1 MIMHQSYRDD
11 LKDHILDTNEQV
23 FLSVGLTRQ
32 NILNDDSLME
42 RLWALYQKSIEDYD
56 VDADFAYR
64 DAMKDVLNITIDN
77 KELSHMWYV
86 LYKRTPETT
95 GEYQSVNFP
104 EQAGSI
110 IDELLSN
117 GVQHDEILVFYHDD
131 PMSVDEFRTKWL

>member
-42 RLWALYQKSIEDYD
+42 RLWALYQKSIEEYD

-64 DAMKDVLNITIDN
+64 DAMKDVLNITID
-77 KELSHMWYV
+77 E
-86 LYKRTPETT
+86 
-95 GEYQSVNFP
+95 
-104 EQAGSI
+104 
-110 IDELLSN
+110 
-117 GVQHDEILVFYHDD
+117 
-131 PMSVDEFRTKWL
+131 